1 MAASGQGSGDA
12 ENTRRGELG
21 RPHRVD
27 ADHPQGGFPA
37 VTAQLPSTSVSS
49 AISIRRLLMTRPR
62 PEVLLDVGLAAAALG
77 GTLALL
83 SHGGIRAGSDPA
95 DARSL
100 DGLGVVL
107 AACSTLPL
115 LAWRRYPLG
124 VFAVTAAASAVL
136 VGLGYPLD
144 LPLGAIVALYLLAA
158 NRPAGSSWTPRATAV
173 VAGALVAYLGAAAV
187 AQGGFPG
194 SELLHSVLAG
204 AAAWFAGERT
214 RLRRAHITELKQR
227 AQRTEREAERE
238 RLLAAAE
245 ERARIARDLHDSA
258 GHAISV
264 IAVRAGAARLRHHR
278 DPDRSL
284 AALQA
289 IETLARQTANEIDQ
303 IVATLRQGGSAN
315 GGGLS
320 PPGLA
325 SLDTL
330 IAHHQAAG
338 LEVTVETFGTRQ
350 ALGGAADR
358 ATYRILQE
366 ALTNA
371 ARHGTGSAHIQ
382 LAFGDAEVE
391 VTVTNPVPTRGA
403 PRSRDGHGLIGMRE
417 RATLLGGDLDA
428 AGVNGAFRVHARFPY
443 RGHQT

>member
-1 MAASGQGSGDA
+1 
-12 ENTRRGELG
+12 
-21 RPHRVD
+21 
-27 ADHPQGGFPA
+27 
-37 VTAQLPSTSVSS
+37 VSS
-49 AISIRRLLMTRPR
+49 TIPTRRLLVTRPS
-62 PEVLLDVGLAAAALG
+62 PEALLDVGLAAAALA
-77 GTLALL
+77 GTLVLL
-83 SHGGIRAGSDPA
+83 SHGGIRAGSDL
-95 DARSL
+95 DDSQSL
-100 DGLGVVL
+100 DGLGVFL

-115 LAWRRYPLG
+115 LAWRRFPLG
-124 VFAVTAAASAVL
+124 VFVVTATASALL

-144 LPLGAIVALYLLAA
+144 LTLGPAVALYLLAA
-158 NRPAGSSWTPRATAV
+158 SRPLGSSWTPRTAAV

-187 AQGGFPG
+187 AQGAFPG
-194 SELLHSVLAG
+194 GELLHSVLVG

-214 RLRRAHITELKQR
+214 RLRRAHMTELKQR
-227 AQRTEREAERE
+227 ANRTEREAERE

-264 IAVRAGAARLRHHR
+264 IAVRAGAARLRHHQ
-278 DPDRSL
+278 DPERSL
-284 AALQA
+284 VALQA

-303 IVATLRQGGSAN
+303 IVATLRQDGSAN

-338 LEVTVETFGTRQ
+338 LEVTVETYGTRR
-350 ALGGAADR
+350 ALGGAADQ

-382 LAFGDAEVE
+382 LAFGDTAVE
-391 VTVTNPVPTRGA
+391 VIVTNPVPTRA
-403 PRSRDGHGLIGMRE
+403 ASRSHGGHGLIGMRE
-417 RATLLGGDLDA
+417 RANLVGGDLDA
-428 AGVNGAFRVHARFPY
+428 VGVNGTFRVHARVPY